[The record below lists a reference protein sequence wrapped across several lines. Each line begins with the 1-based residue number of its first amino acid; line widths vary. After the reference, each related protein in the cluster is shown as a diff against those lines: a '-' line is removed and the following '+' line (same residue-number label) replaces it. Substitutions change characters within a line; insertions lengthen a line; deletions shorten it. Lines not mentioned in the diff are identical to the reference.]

1 MGREGRQGCGEGEGR
16 VRWVYV
22 CMYVCWVMLGY
33 LYVENLKGRLVG
45 LESGG
50 REVGRRSW
58 ELGRGEVYLSH
69 VGEWSGVGWLCGLA
83 R

>member
-16 VRWVYV
+16 VRWVCMYV

-50 REVGRRSW
+50 LEVGRRSW
-58 ELGRGEVYLSH
+58 ELGRGEVRR
-69 VGEWSGVGWLCGLA
+69 GGVSIPCG
-83 R
+83 